1 MVKSKEN
8 TNEYLVENNWKVY
21 KDWFESLRINN
32 DHCWGITID
41 TLLKVLLNLGKVNIL
56 VLKNLRL
63 VIFLVFLI

>member
-1 MVKSKEN
+1 MVKGKEN

-63 VIFLVFLI
+63 VIFLVFII